1 MEIKLKNIK
10 KAYGEKEVIKGLDL
24 DINSG
29 ELISLVGPS
38 GCGKSTTLF
47 MLSGLEDVTSGEL
60 MFGDN
65 DVTNLSADKRE
76 VGLVFQS
83 YALYP
88 HLTVLKNVTFPL
100 LNHGIDKKEAEE
112 RAKKIIQ
119 SVGLTEHIDK
129 KPGQLSGGQAQRV
142 AIARAIVKNPKVL
155 LLDEPL
161 SNLDAKLKMSTI
173 LEIKSIQR
181 QHNITT
187 VFVTH
192 DQQEA
197 LAISDRMVIL
207 DQGVIQQVGKPNDL
221 YRNPANLFVAQFI
234 GSPSINSFDVE
245 IKDGKIALLDN
256 LVAGN
261 INVEDGKYI
270 CAIRPEAFSI
280 SESGC
285 EFNVSEHEILGR
297 DVMLYGSLKDKEC
310 RILIANTNRNY
321 SEDINKCSVVV
332 DIKDVLLFDINTKE
346 RVYFE

>member
-1 MEIKLKNIK
+1 MQIKLNDIK
-10 KAYGEKEVIKGLDL
+10 KAYGEKEVIKGLNL
-24 DINSG
+24 EIKSG

-47 MLSGLEDVTSGEL
+47 MLSGLEEVTGGNII
-60 MFGDN
+60 FGDN
-65 DVTNLSADKRE
+65 DVTDLTADKRE

-100 LNHGIDKKEAEE
+100 LNHGVDKVEAEA
-112 RAKKIIQ
+112 RAKKIIE
-119 SVGLTEHIDK
+119 SVGLSEHIDK

-181 QHNITT
+181 EHNITT

-207 DQGVIQQVGKPNDL
+207 DQGRVQQVGKPNDL

-234 GSPSINSFDVE
+234 GSPSINAFDVT
-245 IKDGKIALLDN
+245 IKDGKIVGFDN
-256 LVAGN
+256 LVAEK
-261 INVEDGKYI
+261 INVADGKYT
-270 CAIRPEAFSI
+270 CAIRPEGFSI
-280 SESGC
+280 DPAGTK
-285 EFNVSEHEILGR
+285 FNINAHEILGR
-297 DVMLYGSLKDKEC
+297 DVMLYGALDDIEC

-321 SEDINKCSVVV
+321 DENMATTSVVV
-332 DIKDVLLFDINTKE
+332 DIKDVLLFDVDSGE